1 MLLCGALA
9 FSRGYSQGGN
19 AAKVAIWVWGEAR
32 ADDFGE
38 ADSAS
43 YGFDLP
49 EAFFAGGNG
58 STTVPGANFS
68 ASGVT
73 VSLVPG
79 KAYVVN
85 TNGSN
90 LAESNIRASA
100 PPGYV
105 IEFNGIERTVYGDST
120 MTLRIVSKY
129 HTFFG
134 RAGTSSSLS
143 TGQTHWQVALGYL
156 ANGDPARSLAIVDVG
171 TESPVVRRFG
181 DSRSN
186 ELRSVC
192 CRGNPSGGGSGGCG
206 RYRAGRRSHLV

>member
-1 MLLCGALA
+1 MIGNDENASSITRNGTSMARRVA
-9 FSRGYSQGGN
+9 F
-19 AAKVAIWVWGEAR
+19 WM
-32 ADDFGE
+32 
-38 ADSAS
+38 
-43 YGFDLP
+43 
-49 EAFFAGGNG
+49 
-58 STTVPGANFS
+58 TVFRANFS

-120 MTLRIVSKY
+120 MRLRIVSKY

-156 ANGDPARSLAIVDVG
+156 AMAIR
-171 TESPVVRRFG
+171 PVR
-181 DSRSN
+181 SRS
-186 ELRSVC
+186 SM
-192 CRGNPSGGGSGGCG
+192 
-206 RYRAGRRSHLV
+206 